1 MNVGNGLNV
10 TTIFHSL
17 LQSTLGFLRKNIC
30 CLKTYNAGIM

>member
-10 TTIFHSL
+10 TTIFHFL

-30 CLKTYNAGIM
+30 CLKTYSVGIM